1 MTKFAVQTI
10 HLPGSD
16 IAAQFDH
23 AARFGYSA
31 VEVAVGPDFDLIDRL
46 NDVEAASKNAGLP
59 VCAICTHPIHDPLHP
74 DRAEQSKR
82 LDALRDLLG
91 AAETLGANGVV
102 SVPVRPPVTFEDVPW
117 AERWPRLRDKLVE
130 TLSTWAASLP
140 SGRAALLL
148 EPLNRYETYFL
159 NRVEQALEIVESVN
173 HPRVKVLADL
183 FHMNIEENSLS
194 DPIRAAG
201 PRLGHVHIAD
211 NNRLQPGLGLMDFR
225 PAFAALR
232 EIGYQGYVSIECW
245 SPDGPRIA
253 GSPEDALPAALRFM
267 RAQLESV

>member
-16 IAAQFDH
+16 IAAQFDY
-23 AARFGYSA
+23 AALFGYDA
-31 VEVAVGPDFDLIDRL
+31 VEVAVGPEFDLIGRL
-46 NDVEAASKNAGLP
+46 SDVEAASKSAGLP

-74 DRAEQSKR
+74 DGAEQGRR
-82 LDALRDLLG
+82 LDTLRDLLG
-91 AAETLGANGVV
+91 AADALGAVGVV

-117 AERWPRLRDKLVE
+117 AERWNRLRDRLIE
-130 TLSTWAASLP
+130 TLGTWAASLP

-159 NRVEQALEIVESVN
+159 NRVEQALEIAEAVN

-183 FHMNIEENSLS
+183 FHMNIEEKSLG

-211 NNRLQPGLGLMDFR
+211 NNRLQPGLGFMDFR

-245 SPDGPRIA
+245 SPDGPKIA
-253 GSPEDALPAALRFM
+253 GPPEDALPAALRFM
-267 RAQLESV
+267 RVQLESM

>member
-10 HLPGSD
+10 HLPGRD

-23 AARFGYSA
+23 AAQYGYDA
-31 VEVAVGPDFDLIDRL
+31 VEVAVGPDFDLITRF
-46 NDVEAASKNAGLP
+46 NDVEAASRNAGLP

-74 DRAEQSKR
+74 DSAEQNKR
-82 LDALRDLLG
+82 LDVLRDLLA
-91 AAETLGANGVV
+91 AAEALGANGVV
-102 SVPVRPPVTFEDVPW
+102 SVPVRPPVTFADVPW
-117 AERWPRLRDKLVE
+117 AERWPALRDKLVD
-130 TLSTWAASLP
+130 TLGTWSASLP

-159 NRVEQALEIVESVN
+159 NRVGQALEIAEAVK

-183 FHMNIEENSLS
+183 FHMNIEETSPS

-201 PRLGHVHIAD
+201 SYLGHVHIAD
-211 NNRLQPGLGLMDFR
+211 NNRLQPGLGFIDFR

-232 EIGYQGYVSIECW
+232 AIGYEGYVSIECW
-245 SPDGPRIA
+245 SPDGPKIA
-253 GSPEDALPAALRFM
+253 GAPEEALPAAARFM
-267 RAQLESV
+267 RAQFESA